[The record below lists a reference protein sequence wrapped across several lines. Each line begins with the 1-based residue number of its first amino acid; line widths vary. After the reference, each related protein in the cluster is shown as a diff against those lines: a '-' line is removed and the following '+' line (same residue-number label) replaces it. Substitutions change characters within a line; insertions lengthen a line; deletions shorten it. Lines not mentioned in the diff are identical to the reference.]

1 VSRAAVNPMEEIVI
15 GGKNI
20 QSNIKEKQ
28 NPAAKRQGFLKI
40 ELTY

>member
-1 VSRAAVNPMEEIVI
+1 MEEIVI

-28 NPAAKRQGFLKI
+28 NPAVNSRVFI
-40 ELTY
+40 